1 MKMSAKGLKLLMEWE
16 GVRLRPYKDAAGLL
30 TVGCGHLIQK
40 TDKLSYPL
48 TTTQALDLLA
58 ADVTRFENAVSS
70 SAHPPPP
77 ITLNQD
83 QFDALVIF
91 AFNVGVMAFKKSSA
105 LKAVNKGDLAAVP
118 DKLMLWTKAG
128 GEFCQGLSNRRKKEI
143 RLWNGEIQ

>member
-58 ADVTRFENAVSS
+58 ADVTRFETAVAS

-91 AFNVGVMAFKKSSA
+91 AFNVGVSAFKTSSA
-105 LKAVNKGDLAAVP
+105 LKAINTGDLAAVP
-118 DKLMLWTKAG
+118 DKLMMWVKAG
-128 GEFCQGLSNRRKKEI
+128 GKFCQGLANRRKKEI
-143 RLWNGEIQ
+143 ALWESRL